1 MLDVKKQKK
10 YREAAAKL
18 TRPRPV
24 ELPSGSWRC
33 QLMVKGQ
40 RIDVVDDDPTV
51 AHAKALAIKTGIL
64 EKDVPVASMTVGQAI
79 DRYIESKDAVLSPST
94 IRGYIQLRKNT
105 FGDIMGVRLSD
116 LTQEQ
121 IQRSVNKMAR
131 SISPK
136 SIRNAHGLL
145 SAALSVH
152 RPNFT
157 LHTTLPQKQKIE
169 IVIPTNEE
177 IAKLAEAA
185 KGSEFELP
193 FLLAAWMG
201 LRTSEIRG
209 LTWDCVD
216 GDILHIKQ
224 ALVNGTDGPV
234 LKSTKSYSGTR
245 AIRMPPYIRNL
256 IASQE
261 RSGDYIIGA
270 YRNEFYKKLDALCQ
284 KCGIRHYRFHDLR
297 HYHASVMLSLGIPD
311 KYAMARMGHASANML
326 KTVYQHTMSEKEKI
340 FSDEVDQFFTSQF
353 HV

>member
-1 MLDVKKQKK
+1 MLDAKKAKK

-24 ELPSGSWRC
+24 ELPSGKWRC
-33 QLMVKGQ
+33 QMMVKGQ
-40 RIDVVDDDPTV
+40 RIDVVDEDPTV
-51 AHAKALAIKTGIL
+51 AHAKALAIKAGIL
-64 EKDVPVASMTVGQAI
+64 EHDKPTAALTVGQAI

-94 IRGYIQLRKNT
+94 IRGYKQLRKNS
-105 FGDIMGVRLSD
+105 FEDIMGVRLSD
-116 LTQEQ
+116 LTHEQ
-121 IQRSVNKMAR
+121 IQRSINKMAKA
-131 SISPK
+131 ISPK

-145 SAALSVH
+145 SAALSVY

-185 KGSEFELP
+185 KETDFELP
-193 FLLAAWMG
+193 FLLATWMG

-224 ALVNGTDGPV
+224 AVVNGTDGPV

-245 AIRMPPYIRNL
+245 DIRMPPYIQAL
-256 IASQE
+256 ISSLPK
-261 RSGDYIIGA
+261 SGKYVINS
-270 YRNEFYKKLDALCQ
+270 YRNEFYKKLDALC
-284 KCGIRHYRFHDLR
+284 KECGIRHYRFHDLR
-297 HYHASVMLSLGIPD
+297 HYHASVMLALGVPD

-340 FSDEVDQFFTSQF
+340 FSDEVDQFFTLQF

>member
-1 MLDVKKQKK
+1 MLDAKKAKK

-24 ELPSGSWRC
+24 ELPSGKWRC
-33 QLMVKGQ
+33 QMMVKGQ
-40 RIDVVDDDPTV
+40 RIDVVDEDPTV
-51 AHAKALAIKTGIL
+51 AHAKALAIKAGIL
-64 EKDVPVASMTVGQAI
+64 EHDKPTAALTVGQAI

-94 IRGYIQLRKNT
+94 IRGYKQLRKNS
-105 FGDIMGVRLSD
+105 FEDIMGVRLSD
-116 LTQEQ
+116 LTHEQ
-121 IQRSVNKMAR
+121 IQRSINKMAKA
-131 SISPK
+131 ISPK

-145 SAALSVH
+145 SAALSVY

-185 KGSEFELP
+185 KETDFELP
-193 FLLAAWMG
+193 FLLATWMG

-224 ALVNGTDGPV
+224 AVVNGTDGPV

-245 AIRMPPYIRNL
+245 DIRMPPYIQAL
-256 IASQE
+256 ISSLPK
-261 RSGDYIIGA
+261 SGKYVINS
-270 YRNEFYKKLDALCQ
+270 YRNEFYKKLDALC
-284 KCGIRHYRFHDLR
+284 KECGIRHYRFHDLR

-340 FSDEVDQFFTSQF
+340 FSDEVDQFFTLQF